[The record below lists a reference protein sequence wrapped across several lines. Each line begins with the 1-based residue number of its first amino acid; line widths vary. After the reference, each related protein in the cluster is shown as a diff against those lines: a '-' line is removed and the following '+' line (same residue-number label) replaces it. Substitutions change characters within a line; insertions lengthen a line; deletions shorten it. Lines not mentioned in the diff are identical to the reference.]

1 MTPETVDEDNVT
13 PETAKDD
20 DWRPEAVDVDN
31 VTPETVD
38 DNDVRS

>member
-13 PETAKDD
+13 PEKAKDD
-20 DWRPEAVDVDN
+20 GWRPEAVDVDN
-31 VTPETVD
+31 MTPETVD